1 MTGVLTDRERVAWIR
16 GDRATR
22 YRERADHLKGMADAE
37 TRPSDRARVLE
48 LAVEYERLAD
58 ELAGRKTRNE

>member
-1 MTGVLTDRERVAWIR
+1 MMGVLDNDRAAWIR
-16 GDRATR
+16 GDRAAR
-22 YRERADHLKGMADAE
+22 YRERADHLKGLVDAA

-58 ELAGRKTRNE
+58 ELARQRKRNE